1 MKLASLLVIE
11 ELLLKRIDV
20 LNALKENYG
29 DCKTLIAVEMNELVH
44 SLGDV
49 TKELADKAKKADIED
64 AKP

>member
-29 DCKTLIAVEMNELVH
+29 DSKSLIAIEMVELVH
-44 SLGDV
+44 ALGDV
-49 TKELADKAKKADIED
+49 TKALGDKAKKADAEEVQL
-64 AKP
+64 